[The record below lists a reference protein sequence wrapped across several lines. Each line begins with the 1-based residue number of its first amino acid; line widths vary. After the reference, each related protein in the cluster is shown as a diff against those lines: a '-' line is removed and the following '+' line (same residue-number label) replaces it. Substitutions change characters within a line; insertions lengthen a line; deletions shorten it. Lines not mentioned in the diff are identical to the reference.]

1 MKDSVRE
8 ELASLAERVPELSG
22 LKNQIAQAVEIL
34 CAAARADR
42 KILICGNGGSAADS
56 EHISGELLKEFK
68 VKRPMPEAFVR
79 QMAQQFGEEGERLAA
94 VLQRGIQAV
103 PLVSLMSL
111 STAYMNDAEPAA
123 VFAQGVCALGRGGDV
138 LIAISTSGNSKNV
151 VYAMQ
156 AARVL
161 GLKII
166 ALTGE
171 TGGRMRSLCD
181 VLLNVPARETYR
193 VQELHLPVYHTLCAA
208 VERDMFC
215 KS

>member
-1 MKDSVRE
+1 MKESVRKE
-8 ELASLAERVPELSG
+8 IDCLAERVPELSV
-22 LKNQIAQAVEIL
+22 LNEQIAQAVEIL
-34 CAAARADR
+34 CEAARADR

-68 VKRPMPEAFVR
+68 VKRPMSEAFVS
-79 QMAQQFGEEGERLAA
+79 QMSQRFGEEGEHLAK
-94 VLQRGIQAV
+94 VLQRGIQAI
-103 PLVSLMSL
+103 PLASFTSL

-123 VFAQGVCALGRGGDV
+123 VFAQGVCALGREGDV
-138 LIAISTSGNSKNV
+138 LLAISTSGNSKNV

-171 TGGRMRSLCD
+171 TGGCMKSLCD
-181 VLLNVPARETYR
+181 VLLNVPASETYR
-193 VQELHLPVYHTLCAA
+193 VQEFHLPVYHTLCAA

-215 KS
+215 ED

>member
-8 ELASLAERVPELSG
+8 ELESLAERVPALSG

-103 PLVSLMSL
+103 PLVSLTSL
-111 STAYMNDAEPAA
+111 STAYMNDAEPAT
-123 VFAQGVCALGRGGDV
+123 VFAQGVCALGRESDV

-215 KS
+215 ES